1 METMKDYQELV
12 KSLPEELKAKLRPH
26 YHRFDNLS
34 ESSKWK
40 SLYYLSKTL

>member
-1 METMKDYQELV
+1 MDYKKLIQE
-12 KSLPEELKAKLRPH
+12 LPEELKAKLRPH